1 MDISFSYDKEFSD
14 LMDSLKDQYGEEL
27 FELDGIGKKQLDINT
42 FSKQFYNNRTTT
54 ADVSIDSNANISQM
68 DAITYMHEMPKSFFK
83 LNSYFILWKKLR
95 QLYNTEEASKL
106 LTMQIK
112 GDIYIH
118 DAWNCQ
124 MSYCWNMSAMNV
136 ALMGLKM
143 LKNINCIPPKSLY
156 SFKSQMEQ
164 CIVIVSNSIL
174 GACGISDLFLAMS
187 YYVDK
192 ILKTGEDCHFKF
204 KSEKDIWIYVSENIA
219 SFIYTINQ
227 NFRSNQ
233 SPFTNVSVYDD
244 VFLDNLIEDY
254 KFPDEELGQVIP
266 KRETIKKVQ
275 KIFLEVM
282 NIEMSRGKITF
293 PVTTACISLD
303 KDNNVNDEAFVKM
316 VAEQNKEFGFINFFC
331 GKSTMISSCCRLRS
345 DTESP
350 YMNNFGVGSKVQ
362 IGSIGVVTI
371 NLPRLALTSKTKE
384 VFLENIKEYTKIAGK
399 INHSKRS
406 IIKKRIKLGT
416 QPLYTLGYMNL
427 DNQYNTVGIN
437 GLYEAIQILGEDI
450 TKDNGLELAKETI
463 DTINLTNDKLQK
475 QYQTAFNCEQVPS
488 ENASIKLAKKD
499 KLLGYDIGVPF
510 YANQWVPLTTKA
522 DVLDRIRI
530 SGALDSK
537 MSGGSILHVNLD
549 SKIEDTQKII
559 NIIKACAKQKVI
571 YFALNYVLN
580 LCENK
585 HMSVGNNTICPTCG
599 APITNTYSRVVGFL
613 VDLSNSAQERREHD
627 FPNRQQYKGI

>member
-1 MDISFSYDKEFSD
+1 MDIGFSYNDEFCTLIS
-14 LMDSLKDQYGEEL
+14 SLRAKYGEKL
-27 FELDGIGKKQLDINT
+27 FELDGIGKKQLDINS
-42 FSKQFYNNRTTT
+42 FSKQYYTNRTTT

-68 DAITYMHEMPKSFFK
+68 DVITYMHEMPKPFFK
-83 LNSYFILWKKLR
+83 LNSYYILWKKLR
-95 QLYNTEEASKL
+95 QLYNTKEANKI

-124 MSYCWNMSAMNV
+124 TSYCWNMSAMNV

-143 LKNINCIPPKSLY
+143 LKNINCVPPKSLY
-156 SFKSQMEQ
+156 SFKSQIEQ
-164 CIVIVSNSIL
+164 TIVIISNSIL
-174 GACGISDLFLAMS
+174 GACGISDLFPVMA

-204 KSEKDIWIYVSENIA
+204 KSEKDIWIYVAESIT
-219 SFIYTINQ
+219 SFIYTVNQ

-244 VFLDNLIEDY
+244 IFLDNLVKDY
-254 KFPDEELGQVIP
+254 KFPDDKLGQVTP
-266 KRETIKKVQ
+266 KKETVKKIQ

-282 NIEMSRGKITF
+282 NTELSRGKITF
-293 PVTTACISLD
+293 PVTTACISID
-303 KDNNVNDEAFVKM
+303 KDNNVNDEDFVQM
-316 VAEQNKEFGFINFFC
+316 IAEQNKKFGFINIFC
-331 GKSTMISSCCRLRS
+331 GKSTVISSCCRLKS
-345 DTESP
+345 DTENP

-371 NLPRLALTSKTKE
+371 NMPRLALISKTE
-384 VFLENIKEYTKIAGK
+384 ETFLENIKEYTRIAGK
-399 INHSKRS
+399 INHAKRN

-416 QPLYTLGYMNL
+416 QPLYTLGYMNIN
-427 DNQYNTVGIN
+427 NQYNTVGIN
-437 GLYEAIQILGEDI
+437 GLYEAIQILGKDIVEDS
-450 TKDNGLELAKETI
+450 GLELAKKVI
-463 DTINLTNDKLQK
+463 DTINSTNDKLQK
-475 QYQTAFNCEQVPS
+475 QYQTAFNAEQVPS

-510 YANQWVPLTTKA
+510 YANQWIPLITKA

-530 SGALDSK
+530 SGELDSK

-549 SKIEDTQKII
+549 SRIEDTQKIV
-559 NIIKACAKQKVI
+559 NIIKACAKQKVV

-580 LCENK
+580 LCKNK
-585 HMSVGNNTICPTCG
+585 HMSVGNNTICPICG
-599 APITNTYSRVVGFL
+599 SPITNTYSRVVGFM
-613 VDLSNSAQERREHD
+613 VDIKNWAKERREHD

>member
-1 MDISFSYDKEFSD
+1 MNIEFSYDKEFCD
-14 LMDSLKDQYGEEL
+14 LMTNLKTKYGEKL
-27 FELDGIGKKQLDINT
+27 FELDGIGERQLDINS
-42 FSKQFYNNRTTT
+42 FSKQYYNNRTTT

-68 DAITYMHEMPKSFFK
+68 DVITYMHEMPKPFFK
-83 LNSYFILWKKLR
+83 LNSYYILWKKLR
-95 QLYNTEEASKL
+95 QLYNTEEANKI

-143 LKNINCIPPKSLY
+143 LKNINCVPPKSLY
-156 SFKSQMEQ
+156 SFKSQIEQ
-164 CIVIVSNSIL
+164 TIVIVSNSIL
-174 GACGISDLFLAMS
+174 GACGISDLFIVMS

-204 KSEKDIWIYVSENIA
+204 KSEEDIWIYVAENIT
-219 SFIYTINQ
+219 SFVYTVNQ

-254 KFPDEELGQVIP
+254 KFPDDELGQVTP
-266 KRETIKKVQ
+266 KKETVKRVQ

-282 NIEMSRGKITF
+282 NTELSRGKVTF
-293 PVTTACISLD
+293 PVTTACLSLD
-303 KDNNVNDEAFVKM
+303 ENGDINDENFVQM
-316 VAEQNKEFGFINFFC
+316 VAEQNGQFGFINFFC
-331 GKSTMISSCCRLRS
+331 GKSTMVSSCCRLRS

-362 IGSIGVVTI
+362 IGSIGVVTL
-371 NLPRLALTSKTKE
+371 NLPRLALVSKTKE
-384 VFLENIKEYTKIAGK
+384 TFLENIKKYTKIAGK
-399 INHSKRS
+399 INHAKRS
-406 IIKKRIKLGT
+406 IIKKRIMLGT
-416 QPLYTLGYMNL
+416 QPLYTFGYMNI

-450 TKDNGLELAKETI
+450 IKNEGLQLAKDTI
-463 DTINLTNDKLQK
+463 DTINSVNERLQK
-475 QYQTAFNCEQVPS
+475 QYQTAFNAEQVPS

-499 KLLGYDIGVPF
+499 KLLGYDIGIPF

-530 SGALDSK
+530 SGELDNK

-549 SKIEDTQKII
+549 EKIEDTQKII
-559 NIIKACAKQKVI
+559 DIIKTCAKQKVI
-571 YFALNYVLN
+571 YFALNYLLN

-585 HMSVGNNTICPTCG
+585 HMSVGNNTTCPICK

-613 VDLSNSAQERREHD
+613 IDLSNSAQERRKHD
-627 FPNRQQYKGI
+627 FPHRQQYKGI